1 MAMQVGMTLPIMEPD
16 LDRRL
21 LRTWVEAVDRGPYS
35 SLAFGERMVFS
46 NPDTMALM
54 GACAAWT
61 ERVRLVTTIFIATLH
76 SPVLLAKHIATADML
91 SNGRV
96 TIGVGIGGREED
108 YAAVGADI
116 ALRKQAE
123 LARRVDTMRRV
134 WAGEHVVP
142 GVARAV
148 GPAPVQAGGPPVL
161 AGAMGPKAI
170 AAASAWADGV
180 CGMSFGPDVGEIERG
195 FALVRQYWADA
206 GRPAPHCGTSLWFAL
221 GDNAREQMRTHLK
234 RYFTWLPPGE
244 VDAIAAHAGFAGS
257 AAELK
262 TLLRQIADTGADEV
276 MLISTS
282 SDPDQVDRVA
292 DLIG

>member
-1 MAMQVGMTLPIMEPD
+1 MTLPIMEPD
-16 LDRRL
+16 LDRGL

-35 SLAFGERMVFS
+35 SLAFGERMLFS
-46 NPDTMALM
+46 NPETMALM

-108 YAAVGADI
+108 YAAVGADLS
-116 ALRKQAE
+116 LRKQKE
-123 LARRVDTMRRV
+123 LAARVDVMRRA

-148 GPAPVQAGGPPVL
+148 GPAPVQPGGPPVL

-170 AAASAWADGV
+170 AGASHWADGV
-180 CGMSFGPDVGEIERG
+180 CGMSFAPDVGEIDQS
-195 FALVRQYWADA
+195 FTMVRQAWADA
-206 GRPAPHCGTSLWFAL
+206 GRPKPHLGTSFWFAL
-221 GDNAREQMRTHLK
+221 GDNARDQMRTHLK
-234 RYFTWLPPGE
+234 RYFTWLPPAE
-244 VDAIAAHAGFAGS
+244 VDAIAEHAGFAGS
-257 AAELK
+257 DKDFKA
-262 TLLRQIADTGADEV
+262 LLHQIADTGADEI

-282 SDPDQVDRVA
+282 SDPDQIHRVA